1 MPEYIEREALLKYIC
16 ETVLFTVRKNAK
28 LPTAELRGASKVIDR
43 IKSMRTADVQEVKH
57 GYWEVCSDE
66 YEICADEFVCSVCKE
81 SFVSVELTD
90 EQYFELMK
98 YCPNCG
104 AKMDKE

>member
-28 LPTAELRGASKVIDR
+28 LPTAEMRGASKVIDR

-57 GYWEVCSDE
+57 GKWEVKIDHGIEAEIKCSECGFLYIEADPDE
-66 YEICADEFVCSVCKE
+66 EYRHN
-81 SFVSVELTD
+81 
-90 EQYFELMK
+90 

-104 AKMDKE
+104 AKMEDN